1 MDLGTMVD
9 KIKGYDEVL
18 TMFEFEHKG
27 SGDKPW
33 SIKHENKKGQI
44 VEVRNSEW
52 TLYENGKETVGKNPN
67 GLKRHLLKQLSK
79 DELISLI
86 MW

>member
-1 MDLGTMVD
+1 MKRKSDFITNSSSTSYIV
-9 KIKGYDEVL
+9 IETWEL
-18 TMFEFEHKG
+18 T
-27 SGDKPW
+27 SGD
-33 SIKHENKKGQI
+33 IKIYKDENKKGQI